1 MSFGSNKSKAYV
13 VTKVNFN
20 AFTNRASISTNL
32 RTSRIDLV
40 GIITLINFHTFINL
54 VDVIADKRV
63 GKGFEAKK
71 KK

>member
-1 MSFGSNKSKAYV
+1 MHLLIGLLFQLIFA
-13 VTKVNFN
+13 
-20 AFTNRASISTNL
+20 L
-32 RTSRIDLV
+32 LV

-63 GKGFEAKK
+63 EKGFEAKK